1 MLQWICEETIEQQ
14 GIQALSHHNTAFQQL
29 LKPLSRHEFE
39 GLAKLHHVGQ
49 KLRSASRWDQ
59 FVGMAMSQLSGRQ
72 SLRDIQSNLEAQ
84 QHKLYHL
91 GAKPIARTTLAR
103 LNEKQPA
110 ELYEALFYKLLA
122 RCKSQP
128 GKHKFRFKNPLYSL
142 DASALDLSLS
152 LFPWAAHRDDAANV
166 KLSVGLNHATEV
178 PEFVALSDG
187 NENDMVEGRKFAFPK
202 GSIVAFDK
210 GYVDYQWF
218 GSLTKQGVSF
228 VTRLRA
234 KAVYRVL
241 VRKTFDKAS
250 GITSDQIIELSS
262 AHAIKRGAPTLRRVG
277 YRDAEGRHYQFL
289 TNNFRL
295 SAKTIA
301 AIYKD
306 RWKVELFFKAI
317 KQNLKIKAFVGTSK
331 NAVLTQVWIALIVY
345 LLVAFARYSAKEGW
359 TVQRM
364 LRVLQLNLF
373 ERKTLKEIFNPSPP
387 SNQKDQP
394 QMRLVL

>member
-1 MLQWICEETIEQQ
+1 M
-14 GIQALSHHNTAFQQL
+14 SHHNTAFQQL

-39 GLAKLHHVGQ
+39 RMAKQHHVGQ

-59 FVGMAMSQLSGRQ
+59 FIGMAMSQLSGRQ

-91 GAKPIARTTLAR
+91 GAKPIARSTLAR

-142 DASALDLSLS
+142 DASALELSLS

-166 KLSVGLNHATEV
+166 KLSVGLNHATDI

-187 NENDMVEGRKFAFPK
+187 NESDMVEGRKFAFPK

-218 GSLTKQGVSF
+218 GSLDKQGVSF

-234 KAVYRVL
+234 KAVYRILKRQSVD
-241 VRKTFDKAS
+241 KTA

-262 AHAIKRGAPTLRRVG
+262 AHAIKRGAPRLRRVG
-277 YRDAEGRHYQFL
+277 YRDIETGRHYQFV
-289 TNNFRL
+289 TNNFTL

-317 KQNLKIKAFVGTSK
+317 KQNLKIKTFVGTSR
-331 NAVLTQVWIALIVY
+331 NAVLTQIWIALIVY
-345 LLVAFARYSAKEGW
+345 LLVAFARYIAREGW

-364 LRVLQLNLF
+364 LRILQLNLF

-387 SNQKDQP
+387 PNQKDQP